1 MIVYVSDND
10 ECYLSLY
17 LIWNTE
23 QNTFFFVNNQTV
35 GLAPKLSWRTLYK
48 NHKNKMADAKEEH
61 TLSSAFFFKST
72 CTVPNFPTT
81 HFRTSRGAHCFRLG
95 RNSLPTRERASC
107 IPQANDGFNLL
118 LVLVRPARLLYFD
131 AVLLLRT
138 NRHHLDGDRAS
149 PDYV

>member
-1 MIVYVSDND
+1 MILYVSDNNK
-10 ECYLSLY
+10 CYLSLY

-23 QNTFFFVNNQTV
+23 QNNNFFVNNRTV
-35 GLAPKLSWRTLYK
+35 GLAPKLSWRTLYN

-72 CTVPNFPTT
+72 CTKFPDNTLSD
-81 HFRTSRGAHCFRLG
+81 FARGSLFSSRLG

-118 LVLVRPARLLYFD
+118 LVLVRPARLLYLD
-131 AVLLLRT
+131 AVLLLPVT
-138 NRHHLDGDRAS
+138 
-149 PDYV
+149 Y